1 METLIT
7 NVNFKELAV
16 QWESTENVQES
27 KIVNKL
33 PLEELAL
40 KELMDHVYGLKSM
53 KMMMDPRELVS
64 DIHHARV

>member
-1 METLIT
+1 M

-16 QWESTENVQES
+16 LWESMENVQEF

-33 PLEELAL
+33 PLEEPAL

-53 KMMMDPRELVS
+53 RMMMDPRELVS
-64 DIHHARV
+64 NTHHARV